1 VADKLDPAR
10 RSENMRRIKS
20 KGMKPEMAVRS
31 LAHRMGYRFR
41 LHAKDLPGKPDL
53 VFRPRRKVIFVHG
66 CFWHSHADP
75 NCLDGRQPQSK
86 LEYWG
91 PKLARNRQRDGE
103 NRAALEAAGWQ
114 VLVIWECETKAAEQ
128 LARRLG
134 EFLGAP
140 GPARVRRSN
149 AVEKRADA
157 GISP

>member
-1 VADKLDPAR
+1 MCTAASGTVTR
-10 RSENMRRIKS
+10 TRIAWTS
-20 KGMKPEMAVRS
+20 
-31 LAHRMGYRFR
+31 
-41 LHAKDLPGKPDL
+41 
-53 VFRPRRKVIFVHG
+53 
-66 CFWHSHADP
+66 
-75 NCLDGRQPQSK
+75 RQPQSK

-134 EFLGAP
+134 EFLGAL
-140 GPARVRRSN
+140 GTAARRSN
-149 AVEKRADA
+149 AVEKGADA